1 MPRSLSETLVELAS
15 AAILPAE
22 KVGVQITGLALDL
35 PMEIRLRRSGP
46 DEWELLADLP
56 QWRWQTGR
64 EGMRSRVRLQWGE
77 GEAP

>member
-1 MPRSLSETLVELAS
+1 MPRPLADTLVELAG

-22 KVGVQITGLALDL
+22 KVGMKITGLALDL
-35 PMEIRLRRSGP
+35 PLEIRLRRTDA

-64 EGMRSRVRLQWGE
+64 EGMRSRLRLQWGE
-77 GEAP
+77 GEAS

>member
-1 MPRSLSETLVELAS
+1 MPRPLSDTLVELAG

-35 PMEIRLRRSGP
+35 PLEIRLRRSGSG
-46 DEWELLADLP
+46 EWELLADLP

-64 EGMRSRVRLQWGE
+64 EGMRSRLRMQWTE
-77 GEAP
+77 GEAL